1 MSDHLPV
8 VMELETNQEII
19 ILDTP
24 QQPLVQPFSLKNTLV
39 SEQLTVYAPQWEI
52 QSDTFGVFNTLGQ
65 EILDFKINAATT
77 VVNVAQLTKG
87 VYYITNKSSNQ
98 TLKFLKTF

>member
-1 MSDHLPV
+1 M
-8 VMELETNQEII
+8 
-19 ILDTP
+19 
-24 QQPLVQPFSLKNTLV
+24 V

-65 EILDFKINAATT
+65 EILGFKINAATT
-77 VVNVAQLTKG
+77 LVNVAQLAKG

>member
-8 VMELETNQEII
+8 VMELETDQEIV
-19 ILDTP
+19 ILEVP
-24 QQPLVQPFSLKNTLV
+24 QQQLAQPFSLKRTLV
-39 SEQLTVYAPQWEI
+39 SDVLTIYAPQWDT
-52 QSDTFGVFNTLGQ
+52 QNDTFGVYNSLGQ
-65 EILDFKINAATT
+65 EILDFKINATT
-77 VVNVAQLTKG
+77 TAINIAQLAKG